1 MRLRQYGPC
10 REELTTKISGQLM
23 ENDSVAKTQL
33 KSPLSW
39 TPPHLLLQTVAACYA
54 GNSLALHVRSLR
66 CVGGRTLAG
75 CPGRCRVAEESASAA
90 RELPAAV
97 HLLQQSRHCCNS
109 DTELVLVP

>member
-1 MRLRQYGPC
+1 MKDD
-10 REELTTKISGQLM
+10 T
-23 ENDSVAKTQL
+23 VAETQL

-39 TPPHLLLQTVAACYA
+39 TPPHLLLQKVAACYA
-54 GNSLALHVRSLR
+54 GNSLALHVWSLR

-75 CPGRCRVAEESASAA
+75 CPSRCRVAEEPASAA

-97 HLLQQSRHCCNS
+97 HLPQQSRHRCNS